1 MPITKN
7 HKAFRW
13 ATAMPIDANNIILE
27 QAFARFLV
35 LVRTKGRPITSTTK
49 DTLHPEDL
57 VEIVRADT
65 NHFQGINGEPQR
77 QRLLEHW
84 LTTDFSTCIKAGM
97 GHAGRERIANL
108 KPIHMSTIKLL
119 DPRIR
124 SQDRDL
130 SVFLYNALRDTGLI
144 IGENSLL
151 LPYLTKGTTPFG
163 DHDLKLSEAEADRL
177 DVETLFLLRLLEN
190 FKTDLPDNRKKVPPH
205 AFLCPAQ
212 QQLLINDTARLL
224 VYRDVIPRREL
235 IQYLVSLFSFHAALY
250 CLRSFSLILRL
261 VDAKKYRCAKC
272 KGIKPD
278 TLELL
283 GSCEHHP
290 NIFVDLTNGQN
301 KTCDELA
308 KQKVAKHYGVM
319 FRYFRAHYMLKKL
332 DEFAQTFPGYK
343 GTIEEAISFINH
355 KDLDG
360 YFRTKL
366 AEVTEVEEESE
377 KDPEIKAILDLKLS
391 PLDTYVEILYQK
403 TFRSRSR
410 NHKALMASLCGLNRD
425 DGFLHGGRGKR
436 RKYVLGNQLL
446 EILLQLAVVGARKG
460 HFVTE
465 PITVAEFVKW
475 LRERYGILIDST
487 GEQNDSPDVARALE
501 ANYNALKDRLRQ
513 LGFFT
518 DLSDASISQVIKPRF
533 PITGDQTAYA

>member
-13 ATAMPIDANNIILE
+13 ATAMPIDANNILLE

-35 LVRTKGRPITSTTK
+35 LIRTKGRPITSTTK
-49 DTLHPEDL
+49 ATLHPENL
-57 VEIVRADT
+57 IEIIRTDT
-65 NHFQGINGEPQR
+65 NHFEGINVESRR

-84 LTTDFSTCIKAGM
+84 LATDFTTCIKAGM
-97 GHAGRERIANL
+97 GHAGKERIANL

-130 SVFLYNALRDTGLI
+130 SVFLYNTFRDTDLI
-144 IGENSLL
+144 IGESSLL

-163 DHDLKLSEAEADRL
+163 DHDLKLSEAQAGKL
-177 DVETLFLLRLLEN
+177 DVETLFLLRLLEH

-224 VYRDVIPRREL
+224 VYKDIIPRREL
-235 IQYLVSLFSFHAALY
+235 IQYLISLFSFHAALY
-250 CLRSFSLILRL
+250 CLRSFSIIQKLA
-261 VDAKKYRCAKC
+261 DTKKFRCTKC
-272 KGIKPD
+272 KGIKQD
-278 TLELL
+278 TLQSLCE
-283 GSCEHHP
+283 CEHHP
-290 NIFVDLTNGQN
+290 DIFVDLTNGQDRM
-301 KTCDELA
+301 CDELA
-308 KQKVAKHYGVM
+308 KQRVAKHYGSM
-319 FRYFRAHYMLKKL
+319 FRYFRAHYLLKKL

-343 GTIEEAISFINH
+343 STIEEAVSFMNH

-366 AEVTEVEEESE
+366 GEATQVEEDAEQ
-377 KDPEIKAILDLKLS
+377 DPEIKAILDLKLP
-391 PLDTYVEILYQK
+391 PLDAFVEILYQK
-403 TFRSRSR
+403 TFKSRSR
-410 NHKALMASLCGLNRD
+410 NHKALMASLCGLNRE

-446 EILLQLAVVGARKG
+446 ELLVQLAVVGFRKKQ
-460 HFVTE
+460 FVTE
-465 PITVAEFVKW
+465 PITVADFVKW
-475 LRERYGILIDST
+475 LRDRYGILIDTT
-487 GEQNDSPDVARALE
+487 GEQNDSPEVARALE
-501 ANYNALKDRLRQ
+501 SNYTALKGRLRQ

-533 PITGDQTAYA
+533 PISAALD

>member
-1 MPITKN
+1 
-7 HKAFRW
+7 
-13 ATAMPIDANNIILE
+13 MPIDANNIILE

-57 VEIVRADT
+57 VEIVRTDT
-65 NHFQGINGEPQR
+65 NHFQGINGEPMR

-84 LTTDFSTCIKAGM
+84 LATDFSTCIKAGM
-97 GHAGRERIANL
+97 GHTGRERIANL

-130 SVFLYNALRDTGLI
+130 SVFLYNVFRDTDLI
-144 IGENSLL
+144 IGESSLL
-151 LPYLTKGTTPFG
+151 LPYLIKGTTPFG
-163 DHDLKLSEAEADRL
+163 DHDLKLNEAQAGHL

-190 FKTDLPDNRKKVPPH
+190 FKTDLPDNRKKVVPH

-224 VYRDVIPRREL
+224 VYRHVIPRREL

-250 CLRSFSLILRL
+250 CLRSFSLILKL
-261 VDAKKYRCAKC
+261 AETKKYRCAKC
-272 KGIKPD
+272 KGIKPE
-278 TLELL
+278 TLDLL
-283 GSCEHHP
+283 GNCEHHP
-290 NIFVDLTNGQN
+290 DIFVDLTNGQD

-308 KQKVAKHYGVM
+308 KQKVAKHYGFM
-319 FRYFRAHYMLKKL
+319 FRYFRAHYVLKKL
-332 DEFAQTFPGYK
+332 DEFAQTFHGYK
-343 GTIEEAISFINH
+343 GTIEEAISYMGH
-355 KDLDG
+355 KDVDG

-366 AEVTEVEEESE
+366 AEATEVEEGAEQ
-377 KDPEIKAILDLKLS
+377 DPEIKAILDLNLS
-391 PLDTYVEILYQK
+391 PLDSFVEILYQK
-403 TFRSRSR
+403 TFKSRSR
-410 NHKALMASLCGLNRD
+410 NHKALMASLCGLNRE
-425 DGFLHGGRGKR
+425 DGFLYGGRGKR

-446 EILLQLAVVGARKG
+446 EILVQLAVVGARKG
-460 HFVTE
+460 HFITE
-465 PITVAEFVKW
+465 PITVAGFVKW
-475 LRERYGILIDST
+475 LRKRYGILIDTT

-501 ANYNALKDRLRQ
+501 ANYTALKDRLRQ

-533 PITGDQTAYA
+533 PITAEVEENV